1 VPLHGTN
8 RHARRDDSRDGLP
21 GVDGRGVGSPL
32 LFLHA
37 QDEGV
42 APIAS
47 ARALAGQ
54 WMNAR
59 FVAVSGADHQ
69 LLLKEPETSTALPRR
84 ISVYEEGGV
93 TKLATVKP
101 TAMIALYGTP
111 ELRGVAEEV
120 EHTRYR
126 SRSLG
131 VRPPR
136 GGAARRSCSRMYCC
150 SNAFTVCQSRR
161 SSFGWSVEASPPRR
175 ACRGRDRRG
184 PSWLG
189 RYVRRSHD
197 CRTPQTPWAPLDLG
211 PMGVPP
217 PLVLA

>member
-1 VPLHGTN
+1 MPLHGTN

-21 GVDGRGVGSPL
+21 GVDDRGVGSPL

-131 VRPPR
+131 VRPPGG
-136 GGAARRSCSRMYCC
+136 GGAAQLLAHVLLLQR
-150 SNAFTVCQSRR
+150 F
-161 SSFGWSVEASPPRR
+161 
-175 ACRGRDRRG
+175 
-184 PSWLG
+184 
-189 RYVRRSHD
+189 H
-197 CRTPQTPWAPLDLG
+197 
-211 PMGVPP
+211 GVPVETQFLWMVGRGFSSQARLP
-217 PLVLA
+217 GP